1 MPDRVL
7 VTGVEGFIGRHLAA
21 ALAAGHMDVV
31 PHSRANG
38 DLARGLAPAAGV
50 RHVFHLA
57 ARSLV
62 PESWAAPLPYYE
74 TNVVG
79 TAAVLE
85 FCRRSGAG
93 LTLVSS
99 YVYGVPRRLPIDE
112 THPLD
117 AFNPYSHTKILAEH
131 VCRYYVSQFQV
142 RATIVRPFNV
152 YGPGQVNSYLIP
164 SLIDQAV
171 NPAVREIAIAD
182 ARPRRDYIHV
192 DDFVRLLVSTLDCS
206 GGGTYNAGS
215 GVSTGISDL
224 VAIINGHLGTAK
236 PLVERA
242 GARPSEVLDV
252 VADISKARR
261 ELGWTPR
268 IGLTEGVKALVDTAL
283 RRNDATR
290 A

>member
-1 MPDRVL
+1 MPERIL
-7 VTGVEGFIGRHLAA
+7 VTGAEGFIGRHLVE
-21 ALAAGHMDVV
+21 ALATGHMDVV

-38 DLARGLAPAAGV
+38 DLVRGLAPTADV

-62 PESWAAPLPYYE
+62 PESWASPLPFYE

-99 YVYGVPRRLPIDE
+99 YVYGVPQRLPIDE
-112 THPLD
+112 EHPVE

-131 VCRYYVSQFQV
+131 VCRYYMAQFGV

-152 YGPGQVNSYLIP
+152 YGPGQATGFLIP
-164 SLIDQAV
+164 LLIEQAV
-171 NPAVREIAIAD
+171 DPIAREIAVAD

-192 DDFVRLLVSTLDCS
+192 EDFVRLLVSTLDCPA
-206 GGGTYNAGS
+206 GGTYNAGS
-215 GVSTGISDL
+215 GVSTGIPDL
-224 VAIINGHLGTAK
+224 IGIINGHLGTAK

-252 VADISKARR
+252 VADISRARLH
-261 ELGWTPR
+261 LGWTPR
-268 IGLTEGVKALVDTAL
+268 IGLTDGVKALVDAAMRGTEAA
-283 RRNDATR
+283 RR
-290 A
+290 